1 MNPHVDV
8 GAYLLG
14 ALDDAEMTAFEEH
27 LAECDACGRE
37 LDELSGVLPALQEL
51 REDGVG
57 PVAGTPAAGRP
68 LPGFP
73 AAGPPP
79 AAPPTAGSGHG
90 APGRH
95 RAGAG
100 DAGAGAVGAGAAS
113 GAGGFAGTGA
123 GGGFAAAVADGSAF
137 AGPPSG
143 DGLLERLLATVANE
157 RRTRRRRRLVAM
169 AAAAVLVVGGPAI
182 AVVATSDDGGHGTPV
197 ASAEWKAGDRATGVF
212 ADVAISDRAWG
223 SAVDLKLTGVYGPR
237 ICHMEAIGLDGGRQ
251 TVATWSVPPDGYGT
265 RHHPLPLTV
274 HGASG
279 LHKDAIKR
287 FDVRTSDGTLL
298 VSIPDHSSPPSD
310 EPRRQTGE

>member
-1 MNPHVDV
+1 VNPHVDV

-57 PVAGTPAAGRP
+57 PVAGA
-68 LPGFP
+68 
-73 AAGPPP
+73 
-79 AAPPTAGSGHG
+79 
-90 APGRH
+90 
-95 RAGAG
+95 
-100 DAGAGAVGAGAAS
+100 
-113 GAGGFAGTGA
+113 FAGTGA
-123 GGGFAAAVADGSAF
+123 GAGGGTRGAGGGTGGPGATGGFAAAVADGSAF

-182 AVVATSDDGGHGTPV
+182 AVVATSDDGHGTPA
-197 ASAEWKAGDRATGVF
+197 ASADWKASDRGTGVS

-223 SAVDLKLTGVYGPR
+223 SAVDLKLTGVYGPK
-237 ICHMEAIGLDGGRQ
+237 ICRLEAVGFDGGKQ
-251 TVATWSVPPDGYGT
+251 TAATWSVPPDGYGT

-279 LHKDAIKR
+279 LHKDAISR
-287 FDVRTSDGTLL
+287 FDVRASDGTLL
-298 VSIPDHSSPPSD
+298 VSIPDRSSPPSD